1 MPHWPLLALSL
12 LALSPLKL
20 ASAALAQTAAIQP
33 QGSANP
39 ERQALEQQPLEQACP
54 RAVAIEPLPPP
65 PGGSA
70 LLTPPAPDPQGQ
82 DYRHRLRPTAY
93 GWPVRQHWCLWIEP
107 VQQQGPAGRWE
118 QAWLEALEQALASWS
133 ALMPITRV
141 QEPERAQLLI
151 LRRRPPL
158 RGGRASHGRAE
169 LSLVRVRRGGT
180 AAGGTNSH
188 AVQGWQ
194 LEPRVQL
201 SLSPGQRPMAM
212 QATALHELG
221 HAFGLWGHS
230 DAAGDAMAAVP
241 GAVPVLQ
248 LSRRDRATLGWLLLQ
263 PGLQL
268 PPATAA
274 PPDPGPLRPTA
285 ASSPG
290 N

>member
-70 LLTPPAPDPQGQ
+70 LLPPPAPDPQGQ

-180 AAGGTNSH
+180 AAGGTNPH

-248 LSRRDRATLGWLLLQ
+248 LSRRDRATLGWLLQQ